1 MVINS
6 KLSPRSVTLA
16 LKWLSSIHIK
26 RSIKIF
32 FIFFFFFKE
41 KLPDHTY
48 HLCILRPLKL

>member
-6 KLSPRSVTLA
+6 KLPPRSVTLA

-32 FIFFFFFKE
+32 FIFFFFKE
-41 KLPDHTY
+41 KLPDQTY